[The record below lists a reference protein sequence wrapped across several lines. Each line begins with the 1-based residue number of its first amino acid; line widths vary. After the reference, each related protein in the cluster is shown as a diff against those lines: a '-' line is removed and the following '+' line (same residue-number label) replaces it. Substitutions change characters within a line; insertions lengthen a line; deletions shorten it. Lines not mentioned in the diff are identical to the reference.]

1 MLQQKGVAA
10 FPCLS
15 NRGLAMDPHLKARDF
30 FQEWDHP
37 ELGRRTYD
45 GVLWKMSKTPGKIR
59 RHAPL
64 VGQHN
69 HYVFGEL
76 LGMPKDEIEQLEA
89 EKIIY

>member
-1 MLQQKGVAA
+1 MSVIQTSS
-10 FPCLS
+10 PRSRCL
-15 NRGLAMDPHLKARDF
+15 LAVPHPHLKARGF

-37 ELGRRTYD
+37 EIGRRTYD

-69 HYVFGEL
+69 HFVFGDL
-76 LGMPKDEIEQLEA
+76 LGIPQDEIDQR
-89 EKIIY
+89 EKEKVIY